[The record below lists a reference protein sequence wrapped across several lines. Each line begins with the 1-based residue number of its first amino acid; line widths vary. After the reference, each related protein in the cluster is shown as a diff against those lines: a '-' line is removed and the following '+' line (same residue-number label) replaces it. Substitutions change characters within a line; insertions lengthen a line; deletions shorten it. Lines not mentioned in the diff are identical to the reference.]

1 MRLRFLIGFA
11 AVIAIAVGSIAAAL
25 IVHDR
30 ESDNFHREQRDEAER
45 AARQA
50 EAAARLSVDEL
61 SGAASFFQA
70 EEKEGLSRQEFDL
83 IARSLLNEPILDSA
97 AFIQKVPL
105 ARRPGYERN
114 TGVQIVEAG
123 PEGRLRPAATRSI
136 YYPITYIRSRGG
148 GGSLVGFDLGTR
160 RDLAPLLG
168 RAGDTARPAATGVVQ
183 LLLGGRGVIVY
194 RPVYRVGAPV
204 RTVAERRAALVGFV
218 GGSFE
223 VGTIAA
229 AAFSAVPDA
238 VDVQL
243 RTSSELVAGPKGA
256 LEDAART
263 PFHIA
268 DQTWILVV
276 RDPNRP
282 GASIS
287 LLLGIVGLC
296 LAALLGA
303 LIFVWSRNERM
314 QELSREASED
324 PLTGLKNRR
333 RFDEDLRLAMARA
346 RRERNTGA
354 LVMLDLDHFK
364 LVNDTHGHQAGDRLI
379 VEVAAALGRRTRESD
394 SLARL
399 GGDEFAVI
407 LPRCT
412 VQEARLAAE
421 GIAAAIREHA
431 PDLDGAEP
439 ITASI
444 GIAMFGDRPRTTTDS
459 IVSEADS
466 AMYVAKD
473 EGRDAIRVFDRD
485 AILDD
490 APGR

>member
-1 MRLRFLIGFA
+1 MRFRFLIGLA
-11 AVIAIAVGSIAAAL
+11 AVLAIALGSVAVAL
-25 IVHDR
+25 IVQHR
-30 ESDNFHREQRDEAER
+30 ESDSFHREQRDEAER

-50 EAAARLSVDEL
+50 ETAARLSVDEL

-70 EEKEGLSRQEFDL
+70 EERDGLGRQEFDL
-83 IARSLLNEPILDSA
+83 IARSLLGEPILDSA
-97 AFIQKVPL
+97 AFILKVPL
-105 ARRPGYERN
+105 ARRVAYERN

-123 PEGRLRPAATRSI
+123 PQGGLRPAAARPV
-136 YYPITYIRSRGG
+136 YYPIAYIKSRGNS
-148 GGSLVGFDLGTR
+148 GSLVGFDLGTR
-160 RDLAPLLG
+160 RDLVPLLG
-168 RAGDTARPAATGVVQ
+168 RARDAGRPAASGVVR
-183 LLLGGRGVIVY
+183 LLLGGRGTIVY
-194 RPVYRVGAPV
+194 RPVYRLGAPI
-204 RTVAERRAALVGFV
+204 RTVAQRRAALVGFV

-223 VGTIAA
+223 VATIAA
-229 AAFSAVPDA
+229 AALSAVPDA

-243 RTSSELVAGPKGA
+243 RASTELVAGPRGV
-256 LEDAART
+256 LEDAAGA

-268 DQTWILVV
+268 DQTWLLVV
-276 RDPNRP
+276 RDPDRP
-282 GASIS
+282 GASLS
-287 LLLGIVGLC
+287 LLLGVAGLC
-296 LAALLGA
+296 LAALLGS

-314 QELSREASED
+314 QELRRQASED

-379 VEVAAALGRRTRESD
+379 VEVAGALRRRTRESD

-412 VQEARLAAE
+412 AQEARLAAE
-421 GIAAAIREHA
+421 GVAGAIRDHA

-466 AMYVAKD
+466 AMYAAKD

-485 AILDD
+485 AILGD
-490 APGR
+490 ASGR